1 MRGPEAPVPTPEDTH
16 AMRYLLLIY
25 NEPPATERTPDELGE
40 MLTEYNGFGSWLTDQ
55 GWNRGGEALHDV
67 SSATT
72 VSVRD
77 GRRIVTD
84 GPFAETK
91 EHLGGYYIVDAPSLD
106 DAIEAASRIPGAQTG
121 KVEIRP
127 IADFG

>member
-1 MRGPEAPVPTPEDTH
+1 
-16 AMRYLLLIY
+16 MRYLLLIY
-25 NEPPATERTPDELGE
+25 EEPPATPPTPEE
-40 MLTEYNGFGSWLTDQ
+40 WAAMMPEYNAFTAWVKES
-55 GWNRGGEALHDV
+55 GWYGGGEALHDV

-91 EHLGGYYIVDAPSLD
+91 EHLGGYYLLDAPSLD
-106 DAIEAASRIPGAQTG
+106 DAIEAASRIPGARTG

-127 IADFG
+127 IAELG

>member
-1 MRGPEAPVPTPEDTH
+1 
-16 AMRYLLLIY
+16 MRYLLLIY
-25 NEPPATERTPDELGE
+25 EEPPATPPTDEE
-40 MLTEYNGFGSWLTDQ
+40 WAAMMPEYNAFGAWVAEK
-55 GWNRGGEALHDV
+55 GWMLGGEALQDV
-67 SSATT
+67 STATT

-91 EHLGGYYIVDAPSLD
+91 EHLGGYYLIDAPSLD
-106 DAIEAASRIPGAQTG
+106 DAIEAAARIPGARTG

-127 IADFG
+127 IMELG

>member
-1 MRGPEAPVPTPEDTH
+1 
-16 AMRYLLLIY
+16 MRYLLLIY
-25 NEPPATERTPDELGE
+25 EEPPATPPTPEQWAEMMPKYNAFTTWLNER
-40 MLTEYNGFGSWLTDQ
+40 
-55 GWNRGGEALHDV
+55 GWNKGGEALHDV
-67 SSATT
+67 DSATT

-91 EHLGGYYIVDAPSLD
+91 EHLGGYYVVDVPSLD
-106 DAIEAASRIPGAQTG
+106 DAIEAASRVPGAKTG

-127 IADFG
+127 IAETG